1 MEINKKNRTE
11 LKEYFKI
18 NDKPTQEEFADF
30 IEAGLNQ
37 AEDGIAKVQGNPLSV
52 QAEGETVGTQEVLDI
67 YENLS
72 DDNPQWSI
80 NLNPRVNPAEPT
92 SNQSGLNIKDATGQ
106 SRLFIK
112 SGEGNVGIGTLE
124 PESKLAIEGKNI
136 PSLLSITD
144 TTNNPTTIFEVSKKK
159 GVTIK
164 GMLQIE
170 GDLKATNISDNEEL
184 DNTTT
189 SHGKIA
195 TQKAVKTYIDTR
207 LPKGLISMWSG
218 QDIPKGW
225 VLCDGTN
232 NTPDLSGR
240 FIVGFEKNNPEYQ
253 IGETGGKDEVT
264 LSTEELPA
272 HTHLDKGHKHGISDP
287 GHNHINDSFNSL
299 VRFTGRDTTGK
310 VDTNLGKDKKK
321 EFDLRHSGVLKSSK
335 TNISVVDD
343 KANLE
348 QTGGNQPHENRPP
361 YFVLAYIMK
370 L

>member
-11 LKEYFKI
+11 LKSYFKI

-80 NLNPRVNPAEPT
+80 NLNPRVNSDAPN
-92 SNQSGLNIKDATGQ
+92 SNQPGFNIKDITGQ

-112 SGEGNVGIGTLE
+112 SGEGNVGVGTIE
-124 PESKLAIEGKNI
+124 PTAKLTIEGKDTTPLI
-136 PSLLSITD
+136 SITD
-144 TTNNPTTIFEVSKKK
+144 TTNTPTTIFKVSKKEGVAVK
-159 GVTIK
+159 GT
-164 GMLQIE
+164 LQVE
-170 GDLKATNISDNEEL
+170 GDLKASNISDNDEL
-184 DNTTT
+184 DNTAT
-189 SHGKIA
+189 SHDKLP
-195 TQKAVKTYIDTR
+195 TQKAVKTYVDTR

-240 FIVGFEKNNPEYQ
+240 FIVGMEKNNPEYQ
-253 IGETGGKDEVT
+253 IGKKGGANEVT
-264 LSTEELPA
+264 LTQAQMPS
-272 HTHLDKGHKHGISDP
+272 HTHLDNGHTHGVNDP
-287 GHNHINDSFNSL
+287 GHNHNHGNFNGL
-299 VRFTGRDTTGK
+299 VRFTNKDTT
-310 VDTNLGKDKKK
+310 DTMDNNTGSGR
-321 EFDLRHSGVLKSSK
+321 EFALNNFGTIQSNKTGVSIK
-335 TNISVVDD
+335 TA
-343 KANLE
+343 KANL
-348 QTGGNQPHENRPP
+348 QSTGGNKAHENRPP